1 MEGGGGLGQTKKRSG
16 IWQWSRAGGIYV
28 LKQIDGYRQ
37 KDSQT
42 EDRKMDRRNKS
53 LIEELRS

>member
-1 MEGGGGLGQTKKRSG
+1 MEGGQPINNILVFGNVAGPGGYM
-16 IWQWSRAGGIYV
+16 YV